1 MHERSKLK
9 SNKKMPL
16 LTVFLQPWCWYAS
29 CCPGKALPAQ
39 NLISWG
45 SDPCQE
51 ECCLPW
57 YHGGR
62 WPAGLLHEDT
72 WAHSRRRCIFSLLFS
87 SLIGYY
93 YGNCLKDMIM
103 MLQRFRVLR
112 TKRIT
117 NSPWFENLLE
127 TDFFFVLY
135 QRGTVQDCCSPG
147 NCRPAFSDLRR
158 RSSHAISQDCD
169 GLCWIWH
176 SAHLRTPLFL
186 ALTRRRA
193 PWWQLSDHSWAFP
206 EQFMWGNAKSC

>member
-117 NSPWFENLLE
+117 NSPWFENLVE
-127 TDFFFVLY
+127 TDFFFLFF
-135 QRGTVQDCCSPG
+135 TKE
-147 NCRPAFSDLRR
+147 
-158 RSSHAISQDCD
+158 
-169 GLCWIWH
+169 GLCKTVVLQVIVDQH
-176 SAHLRTPLFL
+176 FL
-186 ALTRRRA
+186 ISLDAAAMQFHKIVMVYVGYDT
-193 PWWQLSDHSWAFP
+193 QLI
-206 EQFMWGNAKSC
+206 